1 VSGPLRG
8 NLLSV
13 RVTPKASRNEIAG
26 LHVAADGG
34 VSLSVRVTAAP
45 DKGRANR
52 AVIALLAKNADVS
65 KSTFT
70 LVKGETDRN
79 KTFQISGTT
88 EPLEALIA
96 SFTNT
101 GSKDGRDH

>member
-1 VSGPLRG
+1 MSGPLRG